1 MSCPE
6 VTQKLT
12 AAIRSGEIDVAI
24 CNIANPDMVGHTGNI
39 AAAVQAA
46 EAVDIAIGAVAQAVR
61 ETGGALLITADHGN
75 LEMMR
80 DPDNRPATYRAHGW
94 SRAVRLSG
102 VACGDAAQRRRAA
115 RRRSDHPRPARPAAT
130 GRDERVEPA
139 RSAPRRLMPGLRAPF
154 AAALALT
161 LAWAAIPAAAQNSRE
176 AERRLEKVQSELK
189 EVAAERRRIEGERG
203 QATRQLREADEQ
215 VGRSSRSLR
224 SIEQRIASEQAT
236 LAQLQQRRND
246 MQARL
251 GTQRDEL
258 ARLLRAAYQQGEDA
272 PLKTFLAQDQVAQGG
287 RLLTY
292 HRYLQTDRV
301 QRIAALTSE
310 LEQLD
315 AIEREIASRHD
326 QLESTRAQQRQQLAK
341 LESDRRARAGL
352 VSKLDQRYQDRSSR
366 ERELGRDA
374 QGLQQVLKRLRDT
387 RHAPRRSERP
397 RRPAPRA
404 SRPMPASRRRPSGL
418 RHLSR

>member
-1 MSCPE
+1 
-6 VTQKLT
+6 
-12 AAIRSGEIDVAI
+12 
-24 CNIANPDMVGHTGNI
+24 
-39 AAAVQAA
+39 
-46 EAVDIAIGAVAQAVR
+46 
-61 ETGGALLITADHGN
+61 
-75 LEMMR
+75 
-80 DPDNRPATYRAHGW
+80 
-94 SRAVRLSG
+94 
-102 VACGDAAQRRRAA
+102 
-115 RRRSDHPRPARPAAT
+115 
-130 GRDERVEPA
+130 
-139 RSAPRRLMPGLRAPF
+139 MPGLRAPF
-154 AAALALT
+154 VAALALA

-176 AERRLEKVQSELK
+176 AERRLERVQSELK

-301 QRIAALTSE
+301 QRIAALTAE

-387 RHAPRRSERP
+387 AARAEAQRKAAAARAAREQANAGKPASVKRTPAPVAVASAPQVGGLGWPLSGALVAGYGGTLPDGRSSEGLLITAPAGAPVKAVADGQVVYAEWMTGYGLLLIVDHGNGYMSLYAHNDALLKDVGDTVKRGDP
-397 RRPAPRA
+397 VATVGSSGGHGRPALYFEL
-404 SRPMPASRRRPSGL
+404 RRNGQPVNPGTWL
-418 RHLSR
+418 RR

>member
-1 MSCPE
+1 
-6 VTQKLT
+6 
-12 AAIRSGEIDVAI
+12 
-24 CNIANPDMVGHTGNI
+24 
-39 AAAVQAA
+39 
-46 EAVDIAIGAVAQAVR
+46 
-61 ETGGALLITADHGN
+61 
-75 LEMMR
+75 
-80 DPDNRPATYRAHGW
+80 
-94 SRAVRLSG
+94 
-102 VACGDAAQRRRAA
+102 
-115 RRRSDHPRPARPAAT
+115 
-130 GRDERVEPA
+130 
-139 RSAPRRLMPGLRAPF
+139 MPGLRAPF
-154 AAALALT
+154 VAALALA
-161 LAWAAIPAAAQNSRE
+161 LAWAAIPAVAQNSRE

-224 SIEQRIASEQAT
+224 TVEQRIASEQAT
-236 LAQLQQRRND
+236 LAQLQQQRND

-251 GTQRDEL
+251 GAQRDEL
-258 ARLLRAAYQQGEDA
+258 ARLLRAAYQQGADA

-301 QRIAALTSE
+301 QRIAALTAE

-315 AIEREIASRHD
+315 AIEREIASRHE

-341 LESDRRARAGL
+341 LESDRKARAGL

-374 QGLQQVLKRLRDT
+374 QGLQQVLNRLRETAARAEAQRKAAAARAAREQANAGKPASVKRTAGPVVVASAPQVGGLGWPLSGSLVAGYGGALPDGRSSEGLLIAAPAGAPVKAVADGQVVYAEWMTGYGLLLIVDHGNGYMSLYAHNDALLKDVGDT
-387 RHAPRRSERP
+387 VKRGDPVATVGSSGGHG
-397 RRPAPRA
+397 RPALYFEL
-404 SRPMPASRRRPSGL
+404 RRNGQPVNPGTWL
-418 RHLSR
+418 RR